1 MRSSGILLHISSL
14 PSPYGIGSFGKS
26 AFDFVDFLEKSGQ
39 EYWQV
44 LPMGPTG
51 YGDSPYQSFSTF
63 AGNPYFIDLDTLAD
77 EGLLNRETLAD
88 FDWYWTKDRVD
99 YGRMY
104 NTKFAVLKTAYE
116 NFAKNPDAEFEKFCE
131 EEKQWLDDYAMYM
144 AINTE
149 TKKSWHDWEEGL
161 SRREESAMAEY
172 RSRHKEDIDFW
183 KFMQYEFFKQW
194 NKVKTYANENGIKII
209 GDLPIYVS
217 DNGSDVWANP
227 GLFDMDENLALRNV
241 AGVPP
246 DAFSED
252 GQLWGN
258 PVYNWAE
265 HKKTGYDW
273 WGRRMKAALKMYD
286 VVRIDHFRGFESYFS
301 VDASETTAR
310 NGKWVKGPDID
321 LFETL
326 GLIGGEEFNI
336 IAEDL
341 GVITPEV
348 RKLLDGCGYPGMKIL
363 QFAFGINPDNEDGEY
378 LPHNIGENSIVYP
391 GTHDNNTTMGW
402 WKTEPK
408 HNRKLCLEYGAW
420 ESDDDICDKL
430 ITMAFSTKAKLAVV
444 AMQDWLDLDEAG
456 RMNTP
461 STNSGNWSW
470 RLTENDLTDR
480 LAERILRKTRVYN
493 RFAGRTKAEKAA
505 IAAREAK
512 EKARKEKEAAEAAKK
527 AAEAETEE
535 TTPAE

>member
-26 AFDFVDFLEKSGQ
+26 AFEFVDFLESSGQ

-44 LPMGPTG
+44 LPLGPTG
-51 YGDSPYQSFSTF
+51 YGDSPYQAFSTF

-77 EGLLNRETLAD
+77 EGLLDRASLKD
-88 FDWYWTKDRVD
+88 YDWFWTEDRVD

-104 NTKFAVLKTAYE
+104 NAKFAALKVAYD
-116 NFAKNPDAEFEKFCE
+116 NFKLNPDTEYAEFCEKE
-131 EEKQWLDDYAMYM
+131 SMWLDDYAMYM
-144 AINTE
+144 SINRKTG
-149 TKKSWHDWEEGL
+149 KSWHDWERGL
-161 SRREESAMAEY
+161 SRRHKKALADY
-172 RSRHKEDIDFW
+172 RKENHDDIEFW

-194 NKVKTYANENGIKII
+194 RKLKGYANENGIKII

-227 GLFDMDENLALRNV
+227 ELFDMDKDLSLRNV

-258 PVYNWAE
+258 PVYNWKA

-273 WGRRMKAALKMYD
+273 WSRRMKAALEMYD

-301 VDASETTAR
+301 VDAKEDTAR
-310 NGKWVKGPDID
+310 NGVWVKGPDID
-321 LFETL
+321 LFESL
-326 GLIGGEEFNI
+326 GLIGGDKFNI

-348 RKLLDGCGYPGMKIL
+348 RRLLDGCGYPGMKIL
-363 QFAFGINPDNEDGEY
+363 HFAFGVNPDNEDGEY

-420 ESDDDICDKL
+420 ESDDDIADKL
-430 ITMAFSTKAKLAVV
+430 ITMAYSTRAKLAVIS
-444 AMQDWLDLDEAG
+444 MQDWLDLDESG
-456 RMNTP
+456 RMNIP
-461 STNSGNWSW
+461 STANGNWSW
-470 RLTENDLTDR
+470 RMGKNDLTER
-480 LAERILRKTRVYN
+480 LAERILRKTRVYG
-493 RFAGRTKAEKAA
+493 RFAGKTKAEKEA
-505 IAAREAK
+505 IAQREAE
-512 EKARKEKEAAEAAKK
+512 EKARKAAEEAAKAEKEADS
-527 AAEAETEE
+527 EE
-535 TTPAE
+535 TADKP

>member
-1 MRSSGILLHISSL
+1 MRSSGILMHISSL
-14 PSPYGIGSFGKS
+14 PSPYGIGTFGKC
-26 AFDFVDFLEKSGQ
+26 AFDFVDFLKNSGQ

-63 AGNPYFIDLDTLAD
+63 AGNPYFIDLDLLAED
-77 EGLLNRETLAD
+77 GLLDKETLSGY
-88 FDWYWTKDRVD
+88 DWYITPDRVD
-99 YGRMY
+99 YGKMY
-104 NTKFAVLKTAYE
+104 NSKFAVLKTAY
-116 NFAKNPDAEFEKFCE
+116 NKFCE
-131 EEKQWLDDYAMYM
+131 NPDPAFEQFCKDEASWLDDYAMYM

-161 SRREESAMAEY
+161 SRRDEKAMAEY
-172 RSRHKEDIDFW
+172 AAENEKEINFW
-183 KFMQYEFFKQW
+183 KFMQYEFFAQW
-194 NKVKTYANENGIKII
+194 EKVKNYANENGIKII

-227 GLFDMDENLALRNV
+227 DLFDMDETLSLRNV

-258 PVYNWAE
+258 PVYKWDR
-265 HKKTGYDW
+265 HKETGYDW
-273 WGRRMKAALKMYD
+273 WGRRINAALKMYD

-301 VDASETTAR
+301 VAADEETAK
-310 NGKWVKGPDID
+310 NGKWVPGPGLD
-321 LFETL
+321 LFEKL
-326 GLIGGEEFNI
+326 NLINGEEFNI

-348 RKLLDGCGYPGMKIL
+348 RRLLDGCGYPGMKIL
-363 QFAFGINPDNEDGEY
+363 QFAFDINADTEDGEY

-391 GTHDNNTTMGW
+391 GTHDNNTTLGW
-402 WKTEPK
+402 WYGLSKSSK
-408 HNRKLCLEYGAW
+408 DFCLEYGAW
-420 ESDDDICDKL
+420 ESDDDICDK
-430 ITMAFSTKAKLAVV
+430 IISMAFASSAKLAVV
-444 AMQDWLDLDEAG
+444 CMQDWLDLNEEG

-461 STNSGNWSW
+461 STNNGNWGW
-470 RLTENDLTDR
+470 RVKESELTDR

-493 RFAGRTKAEKAA
+493 RCPKLVIEKETDDSETVEETAEKAA
-505 IAAREAK
+505 D
-512 EKARKEKEAAEAAKK
+512 AEQ
-527 AAEAETEE
+527 
-535 TTPAE
+535 